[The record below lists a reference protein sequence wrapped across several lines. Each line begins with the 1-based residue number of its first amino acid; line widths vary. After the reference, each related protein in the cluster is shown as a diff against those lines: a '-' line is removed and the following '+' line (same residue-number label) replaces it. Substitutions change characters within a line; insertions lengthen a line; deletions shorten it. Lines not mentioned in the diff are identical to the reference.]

1 MQKKWSLIENFKN
14 KEVLIECE
22 LYKLKK
28 KVQNLT
34 IFEKY
39 FLLER

>member
-22 LYKLKK
+22 LHKLKK